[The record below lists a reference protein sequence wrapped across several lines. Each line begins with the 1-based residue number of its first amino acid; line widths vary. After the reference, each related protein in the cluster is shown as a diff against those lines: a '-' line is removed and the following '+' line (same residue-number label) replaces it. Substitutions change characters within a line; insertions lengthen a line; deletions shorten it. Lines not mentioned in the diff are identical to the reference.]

1 MSSKIVR
8 VSVDGQNNEYYDIM
22 ESNEHLGMSDSWI
35 QTILGAL
42 YNSEYIISKWV
53 EIIDNRVIVS
63 FQFPKYKKVLS
74 GLDHVSANQ
83 IHEAIME
90 WTYLTIGIAISEW
103 RFWSLL
109 TFDDFLSSRSM
120 ALYREVS
127 MKFKKQVSQWE
138 KVQLTFW
145 INNNDIR
152 DVKWKFSTVTVYF
165 SGFVE
170 WQSKSCLQANDFV
183 REVILKKHSW

>member
-1 MSSKIVR
+1 MGRIMSI
-8 VSVDGQNNEYYDIM
+8 IM
-22 ESNEHLGMSDSWI
+22 ESNEYRDVSDSWI
-35 QTILGAL
+35 RNILGAL
-42 YNSEYIISKWV
+42 YHPEDIISKWV
-53 EIIDNRVIVS
+53 EIISNRIIVS

-90 WTYLTIGIAISEW
+90 WTYLTIGIAISKW

-109 TFDDFLSSRSM
+109 TFDDFLSSRSI

-127 MKFKKQVSQWE
+127 MKFKKHVSQWE